1 MRLFHTLLYPLLGL
15 LCLSCSDDEQETGSN
30 PALNSGAITFG
41 VDLTGFTTRITQDGT
56 SWTNGDKIGTY
67 VLNAETSELVSE
79 ARQYALMSAQRPDNR
94 WLLLRKRRLRCRMT
108 VLR

>member
-15 LCLSCSDDEQETGSN
+15 LCLSCSDDEQETGNN

-67 VLNAETSELVSE
+67 VLNAETNLYRKPSI
-79 ARQYALMSAQRPDNR
+79 RLMSAQRPDNR

>member
-15 LCLSCSDDEQETGSN
+15 LCLSCSDDEQETGNN

-79 ARQYALMSAQRPDNR
+79 AVNTPYVCTEAGQSVAFTSETPLTD
-94 WLLLRKRRLRCRMT
+94 RKS
-108 VLR
+108 VV

>member
-1 MRLFHTLLYPLLGL
+1 MRRFHTLLYPLLGL

-56 SWTNGDKIGTY
+56 SWTNGDKI
-67 VLNAETSELVSE
+67 
-79 ARQYALMSAQRPDNR
+79 
-94 WLLLRKRRLRCRMT
+94 
-108 VLR
+108 VLRPNRMFMIKRVIPISH

>member
-79 ARQYALMSAQRPDNR
+79 AVNTPYVCRPDNW